1 MSQKSE
7 VVVRAAGG
15 GIRRATRRHHSAEEK
30 IRKRGCTPMK
40 LKRLKRW
47 EHDGVLDKMQAA
59 LDRMPDGMTIRRQ
72 KFSPRPRAKASK

>member
-7 VVVRAAGG
+7 VVVRAAGEG
-15 GIRRATRRHHSAEEK
+15 QPHSAEGK

-47 EHDGVLDKMQAA
+47 EHEGVLDKMQAA

>member
-1 MSQKSE
+1 
-7 VVVRAAGG
+7 
-15 GIRRATRRHHSAEEK
+15 
-30 IRKRGCTPMK
+30 MK

-59 LDRMPDGMTIRRQ
+59 LHRMPDGMTIRRQ